1 MSTHILTLNAGSS
14 SIKFSLVDTGAARM
28 AMRVV
33 GKVEGI
39 GGRPK
44 FQVEDNEGISR
55 ADRDLSASEARDQE
69 AALATILQY
78 LRKEVLGA
86 EVAAIGHRVVHG
98 GLGFDGPVLIDD
110 AVLAAI
116 EALTP
121 WAPLHQ
127 PHCVAGIRAARGAFP
142 DAPQVACFD
151 TAFHRGHAFENDA
164 YALPRALYDEGVRR
178 YGFHG
183 LSYEYVSRRLREIA
197 PDAAAGR
204 VIVAHLGNGA
214 SMCALRNGKSVAST
228 MGFSTLD
235 GLPMGT
241 RPGQLD
247 PGVLLFLTTAKGLDA
262 NALTDLLYKQS
273 GLEGLSGVSNDM
285 RELEAS
291 QSPRAREAIGYFV
304 HRIRYEIGG
313 LAATLGGL
321 DALVFCAGIG
331 EHSATIR
338 KAVLDG
344 MGWLGL
350 ACDEARNLA
359 HATVVSSDSAR
370 VRVFVIPTNEEL
382 MIAEQ
387 TAAVGL
393 RHGRQIGC

>member
-1 MSTHILTLNAGSS
+1 MTPHVLTLNAGSS
-14 SIKFSLVDTGAARM
+14 SIKFALVDAGGDRLVMRM
-28 AMRVV
+28 V
-33 GKVEGI
+33 GRIEGL
-39 GGRPK
+39 GGHPK
-44 FQVEDNEGISR
+44 LHVDDPEGTRR
-55 ADRDLSASEARDQE
+55 ADRELSPSEGHDHE

-78 LRKEVLGA
+78 LRREVPDAG
-86 EVAAIGHRVVHG
+86 VAAIGHRVVHG
-98 GLGFDGPVLIDD
+98 GLEFDRAVLIDD
-110 AVLAAI
+110 RVLAAI
-116 EALTP
+116 EALSP

-127 PHCVAGIRAARGAFP
+127 PHNVAGIRAARAAFP
-142 DAPQVACFD
+142 DAPQAACFD
-151 TAFHRGHAFENDA
+151 TAFHRGHAFENDT
-164 YALPRALYDEGVRR
+164 YAVPRALYDEGVRR

-214 SMCALRNGKSVAST
+214 SMCALRDGKSVAST

-247 PGVLLFLTTAKGLDA
+247 PGVLLFLMTAKGLDA
-262 NALTDLLYKQS
+262 KALTDLLYKQS
-273 GLEGLSGVSNDM
+273 GLLGLSGVSNDM

-291 QSPRAREAIGYFV
+291 RSPRAKEAIGYFV

-331 EHSATIR
+331 ERSAPIR
-338 KAVLDG
+338 AAVVEG

-350 ACDEARNLA
+350 GCDEARNLV
-359 HATVVSSDSAR
+359 HATLISRDGAG

-393 RHGRQIGC
+393 GRGGADGR

>member
-1 MSTHILTLNAGSS
+1 MTPHVLTLNAGSS
-14 SIKFSLVDTGAARM
+14 SIKFALVDAGGARL

-33 GKVEGI
+33 GRIEGLGGHPKLHVDDPEGI
-39 GGRPK
+39 R
-44 FQVEDNEGISR
+44 R
-55 ADRDLSASEARDQE
+55 ADRELSPSEAHDHE

-78 LRKEVLGA
+78 LRREIPEA
-86 EVAAIGHRVVHG
+86 DVAAIGHRVVHG
-98 GLGFDGPVLIDD
+98 GLEFDRAVLIDD
-110 AVLAAI
+110 RVLAAI
-116 EALTP
+116 EALSP

-127 PHCVAGIRAARGAFP
+127 PHNVAGIRAARAAFP
-142 DAPQVACFD
+142 DAPQAACFD

-214 SMCALRNGKSVAST
+214 SMCALRDGKSVAST

-247 PGVLLFLTTAKGLDA
+247 PGVLLFLMTAKGLDA
-262 NALTDLLYKQS
+262 KALTDLLYKQS
-273 GLEGLSGVSNDM
+273 GLAGLSGVSNDM

-291 QSPRAREAIGYFV
+291 RSPRAKEAIGYFV

-331 EHSATIR
+331 EHSAMIR
-338 KAVLDG
+338 AAVVEG

-350 ACDEARNLA
+350 GCDEARNVA
-359 HATVVSSDSAR
+359 HATLISRDGAG

-393 RHGRQIGC
+393 GRGGADGR

>member
-1 MSTHILTLNAGSS
+1 MSPHILTLNAGSS
-14 SIKFSLVDTGAARM
+14 SIKFSLVDSGGARM
-28 AMRVV
+28 AMRLV
-33 GKVEGI
+33 GKIEGFAR
-39 GGRPK
+39 RPTLH
-44 FQVEDNEGISR
+44 VEDADGTAR
-55 ADRDLSASEARDQE
+55 ADRDLSASEAHDQD
-69 AALATILQY
+69 AALTTILQY
-78 LRKEVLGA
+78 LREA
-86 EVAAIGHRVVHG
+86 APDAAVAAIGHRVVHG
-98 GLGFDGPVLIDD
+98 GLAFDGPVLIDD

-116 EALTP
+116 EALAP

-127 PHCVAGIRAARGAFP
+127 PHNVAGIRAARAAFP
-142 DAPQVACFD
+142 DAPQAACFD

-164 YALPRALYDEGVRR
+164 YALPRAFYDEGVRR

-183 LSYEYVSRRLREIA
+183 LSYDYVSRRLREIA

-204 VIVAHLGNGA
+204 TIVAHLGNGA
-214 SMCALRNGKSVAST
+214 SMCALRDGKSMAST

-235 GLPMGT
+235 GVPMGT

-247 PGVLLFLTTAKGLDA
+247 PGVLLFLMTARGLDG
-262 NALTDLLYKQS
+262 NALTDLLYKKS
-273 GLEGLSGVSNDM
+273 GLVGLSGVSSDM
-285 RELEAS
+285 RELQAS
-291 QSPRAREAIGYFV
+291 QSPRASEAIGYFV

-321 DALVFCAGIG
+321 DALVFCGGIG
-331 EHSATIR
+331 EHSAPIR
-338 KAVLDG
+338 KAVLDE

-350 ACDEARNLA
+350 ACDEERNLA
-359 HATVVSSDSAR
+359 HATVISSDGAR

-393 RHGRQIGC
+393 RQSR